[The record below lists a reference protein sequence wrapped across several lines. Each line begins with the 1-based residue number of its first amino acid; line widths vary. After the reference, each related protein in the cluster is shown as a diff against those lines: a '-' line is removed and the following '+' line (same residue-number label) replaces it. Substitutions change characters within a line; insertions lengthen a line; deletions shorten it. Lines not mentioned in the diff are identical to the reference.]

1 MMRAHLTRPHPCGD
15 TGRSLKNRQHPGTL
29 AASRVFCTP
38 HSASRASARPARS
51 MGVSG
56 IRKDPDA
63 LMCVESTPTPFRVV
77 LNLKK
82 IGGYMPEATNTKD
95 AGTRRLTRF
104 TTFACNRN
112 DYLFAVNGGMGAAT
126 ALEEAA
132 CFLST
137 ATESIRDMAMD
148 LAECGGDD
156 HRAWAALYLC
166 EISCAV
172 VEASIGAI
180 KHEDRSPAVAVDNSR
195 YEALLQ
201 RLHGLFDERA
211 LVLSPKA
218 EKPAVDDA
226 RQFISWV
233 TEQVSGVSA

>member
-1 MMRAHLTRPHPCGD
+1 
-15 TGRSLKNRQHPGTL
+15 
-29 AASRVFCTP
+29 
-38 HSASRASARPARS
+38 
-51 MGVSG
+51 
-56 IRKDPDA
+56 
-63 LMCVESTPTPFRVV
+63 
-77 LNLKK
+77 
-82 IGGYMPEATNTKD
+82 MPKATNTKG

-104 TTFACNRN
+104 TNFGCNR
-112 DYLFAVNGGMGAAT
+112 DYLFAVNGGVSAVT

-166 EISCAV
+166 EISYAV

-180 KHEDRSPAVAVDNSR
+180 NHEDRNPAVAVDNSR

-218 EKPAVDDA
+218 GKPAADDA
-226 RQFISWV
+226 RQLISWV
-233 TEQVSGVSA
+233 AEQAGEVSE